1 MDFFTKPFV
10 KTIRF
15 PTKKKYNIIKNNRK
29 CIHHIPPSA
38 RRNLYLNYML
48 KHIFSKDMRD
58 RDLKSYY
65 IQYKYL
71 IS

>member
-29 CIHHIPPSA
+29 RIHHIPPST
-38 RRNLYLNYML
+38 RRNLYFNYML
-48 KHIFSKDMRD
+48 KHIYSKD
-58 RDLKSYY
+58 
-65 IQYKYL
+65 IE
-71 IS
+71 I

>member
-29 CIHHIPPSA
+29 RIQHIPPST

-48 KHIFSKDMRD
+48 KHIFSKDMRY

>member
-15 PTKKKYNIIKNNRK
+15 PTKKKDNIIKNNRK
-29 CIHHIPPSA
+29 RIHHIPPSA
-38 RRNLYLNYML
+38 RINLYLNYML
-48 KHIFSKDMRD
+48 KHIFSKDMRY

>member
-10 KTIRF
+10 KTIRL

-29 CIHHIPPSA
+29 RIHHIPPST

-48 KHIFSKDMRD
+48 KHIFSKD
-58 RDLKSYY
+58 
-65 IQYKYL
+65 IE
-71 IS
+71 I

>member
-48 KHIFSKDMRD
+48 KHIFSKD
-58 RDLKSYY
+58 
-65 IQYKYL
+65 IE
-71 IS
+71 I

>member
-10 KTIRF
+10 KTICL

-48 KHIFSKDMRD
+48 KHIFSKDMRY
-58 RDLKSYY
+58 RNLKSYY
-65 IQYKYL
+65 TQYKYL
-71 IS
+71 VS

>member
-1 MDFFTKPFV
+1 MDFFTKPFI

-15 PTKKKYNIIKNNRK
+15 PTEKKYNIIKNNRK
-29 CIHHIPPSA
+29 RIHHIPPST

-48 KHIFSKDMRD
+48 KHIFSKDMRY

-71 IS
+71 AP

>member
-48 KHIFSKDMRD
+48 KHIFSKDMRY